1 MSKLTLVATP
11 IGNLGDLSP
20 RAKEALQQA
29 EVLACE
35 DTRHTRKLYE
45 ALGLEGGRRS
55 LAYHEYNEA
64 QAAPG
69 LLRLVQEGKRVV
81 LVSDAGLPGLSDPGY
96 RILNLCREKGVAVE
110 VIPGPH
116 AAPLGLL
123 MSGLPTSSYTF
134 KGFVPKKPGA
144 RERFFSEEAN
154 SAHTLLCYENPLRL
168 AETLA
173 TALSVMGE
181 RQASIALELTKL
193 HERCLN
199 GTLSTLKSLVEQET
213 PKGEAVLIIAPL
225 PRKQRK
231 DSPDEEKEDS

>member
-1 MSKLTLVATP
+1 MSKLTLIATP

-20 RAKEALQQA
+20 RAKEAFQQA

-35 DTRHTRKLYE
+35 DTRHTRKLCE
-45 ALGLEGGRRS
+45 ALGLGSGQRT
-55 LAYHEYNEA
+55 LAYHEYNEL

-69 LLRLVQEGKRVV
+69 LLRLVEEGKRVV

-96 RILNLCREKGVAVE
+96 RILNLCRERGVAVE

-116 AAPLGLL
+116 AAPIALL

-144 RERFFSEEAN
+144 RERFFAEEAAG
-154 SAHTLLCYENPLRL
+154 AHTLLCYENPLRL

-173 TALSVMGE
+173 VALAVLGD
-181 RQASIALELTKL
+181 RQASVALELTKL
-193 HERCLN
+193 HERCMH
-199 GTLSTLKSLVEQET
+199 GTLSTLKAAVEAEI
-213 PKGEAVLIIAPL
+213 PRGEAVLVIAPL
-225 PRKQRK
+225 PRKERQA
-231 DSPDEEKEDS
+231 DED

>member
-20 RAKEALQQA
+20 RAQEAIQQA

-35 DTRHTRKLYE
+35 DTRTTRRLCE
-45 ALGLEGGRRS
+45 ALGLNGGQRTI
-55 LAYHEYNEA
+55 AYHEYNEL

-96 RILNLCREKGVAVE
+96 RILNLCREQGIAVE

-144 RERFFSEEAN
+144 RERFFVEEAA
-154 SAHTLLCYENPLRL
+154 SVHTLLCYENPLRL
-168 AETLA
+168 VETLSA
-173 TALSVMGE
+173 ALAALGD
-181 RQASIALELTKL
+181 RQASIALELTKM
-193 HERCLN
+193 HERCFH
-199 GTLSTLKSLVEQET
+199 GSLSSLKTAMEAEI
-213 PKGEAVLIIAPL
+213 PRGEAVLIIAAL
-225 PRKQRK
+225 PRKQRASAQSEVS
-231 DSPDEEKEDS
+231 DD